1 MNKSMNKS
9 MKLSQEREAIFKEQ
23 VSYIKAE
30 GMKCFGLLSEFDDL
44 YQLLLINYAIALQNA
59 DLTVNFHAFCMK
71 RGMWAC
77 YRELNKN
84 KLFKQNHKYLEDIKP
99 NLDYDL
105 VNVYLQIDS
114 ENDNRLE
121 YDVALNEGLAK
132 IIRLHSRLLP
142 QEKLVVNSVILGD
155 KTSLPSV
162 KVRRQQMIAKE
173 FKIKVREILSAA

>member
-1 MNKSMNKS
+1 MM
-9 MKLSQEREAIFKEQ
+9 LSKERESIFNKQ
-23 VSYIKAE
+23 IAFIKTEAK
-30 GMKCFGLLSEFDDL
+30 KCFGLLSDFEDL
-44 YQLLLINYAIALQNA
+44 YQLLLLNYAIALKNA
-59 DLTVNFHAFCMK
+59 ELTLNFHAYCMK

-77 YRELNKN
+77 YKELNKN
-84 KLFKQNHKYLEDIKP
+84 KLFKENHQYLEDIKP

-105 VNVYLQIDS
+105 DNDYLRMHS

-121 YDVALNEGLAK
+121 NDVALHEGLAK
-132 IIRLHSRLLP
+132 IISLHSRLLH

-162 KVRRQQMIAKE
+162 KTRRQQMITKD